1 MNVLFHRNTLM
12 GYRASLC
19 KKIIA
24 QFSNKFNPS
33 GANRAYLV
41 SAARLHS
48 SAYRSAT
55 ICQR

>member
-1 MNVLFHRNTLM
+1 M

-24 QFSNKFNPS
+24 QFPNKFNPS
-33 GANRAYLV
+33 GISRVYLA
-41 SAARLHS
+41 SAAARHS
-48 SAYRSAT
+48 RAYRSAT